1 MKANRD
7 DPIGIFDSGLGGV
20 STLGQAMHML
30 PQEKF
35 IYYGDSGVPPY
46 AFMTGAQIRQR
57 CREICDGFVAQ
68 NAKAIVI
75 ACNTATSAAL
85 EDLKARYDIP
95 VLGIVPA
102 VEDAVAQGGG
112 GKILLLATE
121 FILQSETLRDL
132 IQIYAAQHEIE
143 MRAPREIID
152 LVESGTIDGP
162 QMDACIRR
170 FFGDL
175 NTDAFTAVIFG
186 CTHLGF
192 LIRGIN
198 DVLGSEI
205 HIADGN
211 KDTVRELIEV
221 LNTLD
226 LCREGDRSGG
236 VDISNSGGEPYI
248 QNAQK
253 MLRVHLHNLEEA
265 SKPHLMPNGG
275 VVPRI

>member
-1 MKANRD
+1 MKANKD

-30 PQEKF
+30 PLEKF

-46 AFMTGAQIRQR
+46 AFMTASQIRKR
-57 CREICDGFVAQ
+57 CHGICDWFVAQ
-68 NAKAIVI
+68 RTKAIVI

-85 EDLKARYDIP
+85 ENLQTRYDIP
-95 VLGIVPA
+95 VLGTVPA
-102 VEDAVAQGGG
+102 VEVAVAQGGS

-121 FILQSETLRDL
+121 FMIQSETLGEL
-132 IQIYAAQHEIE
+132 IQQYGADREIE
-143 MRAPREIID
+143 TRAPREMID

-170 FFGDL
+170 FFEDL
-175 NTDAFTAVIFG
+175 DTVAFAAVVFG

-192 LIRGIN
+192 LSRAIS
-198 DVLGSEI
+198 DVLGPDI

-211 KDTVRELIEV
+211 EETVGQLIQV

-226 LCREGDRSGG
+226 LRRAAGDRSGE
-236 VDISNSGGEPYI
+236 VDISNSGGAQYV

-253 MLRVHLHNLEEA
+253 MLQVHLHNLTEITGKAEID
-265 SKPHLMPNGG
+265 
-275 VVPRI
+275 R

>member
-1 MKANRD
+1 MKANKD
-7 DPIGIFDSGLGGV
+7 GAIGIFDSGLGGV

-30 PQEKF
+30 PREKF

-46 AFMTGAQIRQR
+46 AFMTAAEIRQR
-57 CREICDGFVAQ
+57 CRGICDGFMAQ
-68 NAKAIVI
+68 RAKAIVI

-102 VEDAVAQGGG
+102 VEAAVAQGGG

-121 FILQSETLRDL
+121 FTIRSETLLEL
-132 IQIYAAQHEIE
+132 IQNYGAGREIE
-143 MRAPREIID
+143 MRAPREMID

-162 QMDACIRR
+162 RMDACIRR
-170 FFGDL
+170 FFKDI
-175 NTDAFTAVIFG
+175 NTDRFSAIVIG

-192 LIRGIN
+192 LNGLICDFIGP
-198 DVLGSEI
+198 DI

-211 KDTVRELIEV
+211 KETISKLIRI
-221 LNTLD
+221 LNKLD
-226 LCREGDRSGG
+226 LRRAAGDHNGEA
-236 VDISNSGGEPYI
+236 DISNSGGAQYV

-253 MLRVHLHNLEEA
+253 MLQTHLRNLLEIDGKSEID
-265 SKPHLMPNGG
+265 L
-275 VVPRI
+275 